1 MDRSEAIARIEKLT
15 NELNAHN
22 YNYYTLDNPQIS
34 DFEFDQLLEELKFL
48 ELQWNYRLPESPTQR
63 VGGQV
68 NKLFAQVKHS
78 WPMLSLDNT
87 YSVEE
92 LREFHTRISK
102 LTEEEFEYVC
112 ELKYDGVAIGLRYE
126 QGVLVRAVT
135 RGDGVQG
142 DDITDNIKTI
152 RSIPLRL
159 HGTDFPDEFEIRGE
173 VIMDRRGFEK
183 FNIGRIENGEQP
195 FANPRNA
202 TSGSLKLQNSAET
215 AKRPLDCYL
224 YLLLG
229 DKLPSDSHYENLQKA
244 AKWGFKISPH
254 IKRCSNISQVE
265 QFISL
270 WDKKR
275 SELDFDI
282 DGIVVKVDSI
292 KRQQQMGMTAKSPRW
307 ASAFKFK
314 PEQACTQFM
323 SVDFYVGRTGVVTP
337 VANLKPVQLSGT
349 IVKRA
354 SLHNA
359 DIIAKLDVR
368 IGDHVFVEKGG
379 EIIPKITGVDI
390 TKRDLFAEELA
401 FPANCPEC
409 GTSLVK
415 NETEAQHY
423 CPNEK
428 GCPPQLK
435 GKIEH
440 FIGRKAMNIMSLGS
454 EKVDLLFEKELVRN
468 VADLY
473 FLKPEQLLG
482 LDKTFEDELTGKKR
496 TVTFQQKTVQNILEN
511 IEQSKQMAFAK
522 VLFALGIRHVGETV
536 AANIVDECHSMG
548 QLMNMTFEELTAI
561 NEVGDK
567 IAQSI
572 IDYFE
577 DADNVKLIERLMAAG
592 LKMEGAEKAEKISNV
607 LENKLIVISGVF
619 SKSRDD
625 MKMLVEQHGGKM
637 VSAISKNTSFVLAGE
652 NMGPAKLKKARDLGV
667 DLISEDEFFEMIAQ
681 TSE

>member
-1 MDRSEAIARIEKLT
+1 MDPSNARERIEFLT
-15 NELNAHN
+15 RELNRHN
-22 YNYYTLDNPQIS
+22 YNYYVLDNPEIS
-34 DFEFDQLLEELKFL
+34 DLKFDRMLEELKYL
-48 ELQWNYRLPESPTQR
+48 ELQWNYRLPDSPTQR

-68 NKLFAQVKHS
+68 NKQFIQVKHTY
-78 WPMLSLDNT
+78 PMLSLDNT

-102 LTEEEFEYVC
+102 LTGEEFQYVC

-126 QGVLVRAVT
+126 NGVLVKAVT

-152 RSIPLRL
+152 RSIPMRL
-159 HGTDFPDEFEIRGE
+159 QGSDFPPLFEIRGE
-173 VIMDRRGFEK
+173 VIMDRKGFER
-183 FNIGRIENGEQP
+183 FNEGRIEAGEQP

-224 YLLLG
+224 YLMLG
-229 DKLPSDSHYENLQKA
+229 DELPSDSHYENLQKA
-244 AKWGFKISPH
+244 AQWGFKISPH
-254 IKRCSNISQVE
+254 IRKCLNLHEVE
-265 QFISL
+265 QFIQL
-270 WDKKR
+270 WEKKR
-275 SELDFDI
+275 TELEFDI
-282 DGIVVKVDSI
+282 DGIVIKVDSI
-292 KRQQQMGMTAKSPRW
+292 SRQQQMGFTAKSPRW
-307 ASAFKFK
+307 AVAYKYK
-314 PEQACTQFM
+314 PEQACTPLL

-349 IVKRA
+349 VVKRA

-379 EIIPKITGVDI
+379 EIIPKITGVDLS
-390 TKRDLFAEELA
+390 KRDLFAEELS
-401 FPANCPEC
+401 FPDKCPEC
-409 GTSLVK
+409 GTVLIR
-415 NETEAQHY
+415 NESEAQHY

-428 GCPPQLK
+428 SCPPQLK

-440 FIGRKAMNIMSLGS
+440 FISRKAMNIMSLGAG
-454 EKVDLLFEKELVRN
+454 KVDLLFEKGLVRN

-473 FLKPEQLLG
+473 DLKYEQLLG

-511 IEQSKQMAFAK
+511 IQQSGQVPFAR

-536 AANIVDECHSMG
+536 ATNIVDECHSIG
-548 QLMNMTFEELTAI
+548 QLMNMSFDELTAI
-561 NEVGDK
+561 NEVGDR

-572 IDYFE
+572 TDYFS
-577 DADNVKLIERLMAAG
+577 DQDNVKLIERLMAAG
-592 LKMEGAEKAEKISNV
+592 LKMEGVEKAEKLSEV
-607 LENKLIVISGVF
+607 LVGKQIVISGVF
-619 SKSRDD
+619 SKSRDE
-625 MKMLVEQHGGKM
+625 MKKMVEQHGGKM
-637 VSAISKNTSFVLAGE
+637 VSSISRNTDFVLAGE
-652 NMGPAKLKKARDLGV
+652 NMGPAKMKKARDLGV
-667 DLISEDEFFEMIAQ
+667 ALVSEDEFMRMIDG
-681 TSE
+681 